1 MLTFRPRLLDALSG
15 YTRERGWRDLGA
27 GITVGVV
34 ALPLAMAFAIASG
47 LKPEAGLITAVVAGF
62 LISLLGGSRVQIGG
76 PAGAFIVVVYGIL
89 HRHGLANL
97 IVATLMSGLLLMLMG
112 LLRLGTLVRFI
123 PVAVVIGFTNGIA
136 VLIMVS
142 QLKDFFGLDIA
153 QMPADFFGI
162 VAQLSAQA
170 STWSPAALGLSLF
183 ALGLLA
189 LWQKLLPRL
198 AGAQIPW
205 QRRLSLIP
213 GSLLALV
220 LATAL
225 AAVMN
230 LPVATIGSKFGG
242 IPNALPTWQWPEV
255 SWATCVELWPSALT
269 LALLGAIES
278 LLCARIADQMI
289 DDRHDANQELM
300 AQGIANMVTPLL
312 GGMPATG
319 TIARTVTNI
328 KQGASSPVAGMVHAL
343 TLALIM
349 WWAAPLAVHVPLPAL
364 AAILMFVA
372 WNMGE
377 WREFAHL
384 RQFRLPYRVIL
395 LAVFVLTV
403 VVDLTLAVEFGL
415 VAACLTFIYRISS
428 LSRIEEVPLSSLESL
443 RDLPCTGQARA
454 HRLYGALFFG
464 AVQLVESL
472 AEPLGEGDVLVLD
485 LKNLIYMDSSGTDAL
500 AALRRQCDQKGVHLL
515 LAGLSHQP
523 LDMARRTH
531 LLDLAWPSQVSAR
544 D

>member
-97 IVATLMSGLLLMLMG
+97 IVATLMSGLLLMFMG

-415 VAACLTFIYRISS
+415 VAACLTFISRISS